1 MKVKS
6 LSRVRLLVTPWT
18 AAYQAPPPMGFSRQE
33 YWSGVP
39 SPSPDSSMSSQKKMR
54 GKWIGKGKE
63 GQAVEGLEDHGT
75 EAGITELAMGDH

>member
-1 MKVKS
+1 M
-6 LSRVRLLVTPWT
+6 
-18 AAYQAPPPMGFSRQE
+18 
-33 YWSGVP
+33 P